1 MSHMKWGTPHSNR
14 TFIEGKTTT
23 RNDSTMTG
31 QENEAP
37 GANRPSPFWW
47 DREEG
52 QTDME
57 NEEEEEAEDGVN
69 DPEREDNRQNK

>member
-1 MSHMKWGTPHSNR
+1 
-14 TFIEGKTTT
+14 
-23 RNDSTMTG
+23 MTG

-37 GANRPSPFWW
+37 GVNRPTPFWW

-69 DPEREDNRQNK
+69 DPEREDNKQNK